1 MPYIYGP
8 SLDSKAKM
16 TAMKE
21 KSKAWQ
27 RLEAQ
32 HRRLA
37 QELGRIGFISQG
49 SVFARPQGTSGS
61 RYQWSWKDPRQKTR
75 SLTLSREQFAWLQA
89 AIGRERQVEKILQ
102 KMRRVSHRIL
112 LKHTPEPSR
121 RKPLSIKTLG
131 LI

>member
-1 MPYIYGP
+1 
-8 SLDSKAKM
+8 M

-21 KSKAWQ
+21 KPKAWQ
-27 RLEAQ
+27 NLEAQ

-49 SVFARPQGTSGS
+49 SVFARKKGASGS

-75 SLTLSREQFAWLQA
+75 SLTLSRQQFAWLKA
-89 AIGRERQVEKILQ
+89 ALARQRKAEKILQ
-102 KMRRVSHRIL
+102 KMRGISHRIL
-112 LKHTPEPSR
+112 LEHTPEPSR

>member
-1 MPYIYGP
+1 
-8 SLDSKAKM
+8 
-16 TAMKE
+16 MKE

-37 QELGRIGFISQG
+37 RELGRIGFISQG
-49 SVFARPQGTSGS
+49 SVFARKKGASGS

-75 SLTLSREQFAWLQA
+75 SLTLSAEQFAWLQA
-89 AIGRERQVEKILQ
+89 ALARQRRVEKILK
-102 KMRRVSHRIL
+102 KMRRVTYRML
-112 LKHTPEPSR
+112 LEHTPEPSR